1 MSGYGKIQN
10 GILVSANT
18 KLDESFID
26 LSNFQDEDGN
36 YSEWY
41 NEDGTPDVDKIAEEE
56 AAKLVSELDVQKAD
70 DLARLTVTIGS
81 GKVFYANSEA
91 RGDLRDAIGIAL
103 DEGQTE
109 TIWKLAE
116 VYAGSKLNNV
126 TIEELKEASK
136 LALIAKGE
144 IIGAI

>member
-1 MSGYGKIQN
+1 MSWFTS
-10 GILVSANT
+10 ILS
-18 KLDESFID
+18 
-26 LSNFQDEDGN
+26 
-36 YSEWY
+36 
-41 NEDGTPDVDKIAEEE
+41 
-56 AAKLVSELDVQKAD
+56 
-70 DLARLTVTIGS
+70 
-81 GKVFYANSEA
+81 KVFYANSEA

-109 TIWKLAE
+109 IIWKLAE

-126 TIEELKEASK
+126 IIEELKEASK